1 MLRRQ
6 SINRVSDPIEISSL
20 MCQWIGMGRGYGTK
34 NPAANAG
41 PGVWS
46 LRTLSVIV
54 GLGLE
59 NNLIH

>member
-1 MLRRQ
+1 
-6 SINRVSDPIEISSL
+6 
-20 MCQWIGMGRGYGTK
+20 MGRVYGTK
-34 NPAANAG
+34 NAAANAG

>member
-1 MLRRQ
+1 
-6 SINRVSDPIEISSL
+6 
-20 MCQWIGMGRGYGTK
+20 MGRVGGTK
-34 NPAANAG
+34 NAAANAG